1 MGIKEETFYEGGPHI
16 GDLIFH
22 LVLMPLI
29 VFIPL
34 GIGAIVRSIWLRYKI
49 TDRRISVIG
58 GWMGKDRTDLVYSEI
73 VDAITVPRG
82 LGYWGDMVVTLS
94 DGSRLELRSLPRCR
108 EIYDY
113 INERVIAKNGVPFLN
128 ITEKAEAEAAAAAQ
142 AS

>member
-22 LVLMPLI
+22 LVLTPFI

-34 GIGAIVRSIWLRYKI
+34 AVGSVVRAIWLRYKI
-49 TDRRISVIG
+49 TDRRISVIA

-73 VDAITVPRG
+73 TDAITVPRG
-82 LGYWGDMVVTLS
+82 LGFWGDMVVTLK
-94 DGSRLELRSLPRCR
+94 DGSRLELRSLPRHR

-113 INERVIAKNGVPFLN
+113 INERVIAKNGVPLLSVS
-128 ITEKAEAEAAAAAQ
+128 EKAEAEAQ
-142 AS
+142 AT

>member
-22 LVLMPLI
+22 VVLSVFI

-34 GIGAIVRSIWLRYKI
+34 AIGSIVRAIWLRYKI

-73 VDAITVPRG
+73 TDAVTIPRG
-82 LGYWGDMVVTLS
+82 LGFWGDMVVTLK
-94 DGSRLELRSLPRCR
+94 DGSKLELRSLPRYR

-113 INERVIAKNGVPFLN
+113 INERVLAKTGQPLVSVS
-128 ITEKAEAEAAAAAQ
+128 EKAEAAAQ
-142 AS
+142 TT

>member
-22 LVLMPLI
+22 VVLSVFI

-34 GIGAIVRSIWLRYKI
+34 AIGSIVRAIWLRYKI

-73 VDAITVPRG
+73 TDAVTIPRG
-82 LGYWGDMVVTLS
+82 LGFWGDMVVTLK
-94 DGSRLELRSLPRCR
+94 DGSRLELRSLPRYR

-113 INERVIAKNGVPFLN
+113 INERVLAKTGQPLLSVS
-128 ITEKAEAEAAAAAQ
+128 EKAEAAAQ
-142 AS
+142 TT

>member
-1 MGIKEETFYEGGPHI
+1 MGIKEETFYEGGPHV

-22 LVLMPLI
+22 LVLIPLI

-34 GIGAIVRSIWLRYKI
+34 AVGAIVRAIWLRYKI

-128 ITEKAEAEAAAAAQ
+128 ITEKAEAEAAAAQ
-142 AS
+142 AG

>member
-22 LVLMPLI
+22 VVLSVFI

-34 GIGAIVRSIWLRYKI
+34 AIGSIVRAIWLRYKI

-73 VDAITVPRG
+73 TDAVTIPRG
-82 LGYWGDMVVTLS
+82 LGFWGDMVVTLK
-94 DGSRLELRSLPRCR
+94 DGSRLELRSLPRYR

-113 INERVIAKNGVPFLN
+113 INERVLAKTGQPLLSVS
-128 ITEKAEAEAAAAAQ
+128 EKAESTAQ
-142 AS
+142 TT

>member
-22 LVLMPLI
+22 LFLSVFI

-34 GIGAIVRSIWLRYKI
+34 AVGSIVRAIWLRYKI

-73 VDAITVPRG
+73 TDALTIPRG
-82 LGYWGDMVVTLS
+82 LGFWGDMVVTLK
-94 DGSRLELRSLPRCR
+94 DGSRLELRSLPRYR

-113 INERVIAKNGVPFLN
+113 INERVIAKNGVPLLSV
-128 ITEKAEAEAAAAAQ
+128 TEKAEADAQ
-142 AS
+142 MT

>member
-22 LVLMPLI
+22 LFLAIFV

-34 GIGAIVRSIWLRYKI
+34 TIGSIVRAIWLRYKI
-49 TDRRISVIG
+49 TDRRLSVIG

-73 VDAITVPRG
+73 TDALTIPRG
-82 LGYWGDMVVTLS
+82 LGFWGDMVVTLK
-94 DGSRLELRSLPRCR
+94 DGSRLELRSIPRYR

-113 INERVIAKNGVPFLN
+113 INERVVAKTGHPLLSV
-128 ITEKAEAEAAAAAQ
+128 TEKAEATAQ
-142 AS
+142 IT

>member
-22 LVLMPLI
+22 VVLIPLI

-34 GIGAIVRSIWLRYKI
+34 AIGSIVRAIWLRYKI

-73 VDAITVPRG
+73 TDAVTIPRG
-82 LGYWGDMVVTLS
+82 LGFWGDMVVTLK
-94 DGSRLELRSLPRCR
+94 DGSRLELRSIPRYR

-113 INERVIAKNGVPFLN
+113 INERVVAKTGVPLLSV
-128 ITEKAEAEAAAAAQ
+128 TEKAEAATQ
-142 AS
+142 TT

>member
-1 MGIKEETFYEGGPHI
+1 MGIKEETFYEGGPHV

-22 LVLMPLI
+22 LVLIPLI

-34 GIGAIVRSIWLRYKI
+34 AVGAIVRAIWLRYKI

-128 ITEKAEAEAAAAAQ
+128 ITEKAEAAAQ
-142 AS
+142 AT

>member
-22 LVLMPLI
+22 LFLAIFI

-34 GIGAIVRSIWLRYKI
+34 AVGSVVRAIWLRYKI

-73 VDAITVPRG
+73 TDALTIPRG
-82 LGYWGDMVVTLS
+82 LGFWGDMVVTLK
-94 DGSRLELRSLPRCR
+94 DGSRLELRSLPRYR
-108 EIYDY
+108 EIFDY
-113 INERVIAKNGVPFLN
+113 INERVIDKNGVPLLSV
-128 ITEKAEAEAAAAAQ
+128 TEKAEANAQ
-142 AS
+142 AT

>member
-1 MGIKEETFYEGGPHI
+1 MGIKEETFYEGGPHV

-34 GIGAIVRSIWLRYKI
+34 GIGAIVRAIWLRYKI

-142 AS
+142 VS